1 MLGAIAGDIIG
12 SPYEARPIKTRDFP
26 LFDRRSRYTDDSV
39 LTVATAQAI
48 LEANGREDSANYGK
62 HYKAFGR
69 EYPHAGYGGM
79 FARWLFSA
87 SSEGYGSFGN
97 GSAMRVSPVGHAFE
111 SAATV
116 AAEARRSAAYTH
128 DHPVGIKGA
137 QATALAV
144 YHARAGLRR
153 HGPGARETREQIRR
167 EISQGFD
174 YDLSRD
180 VDTVREHYRFDP
192 TCQGTVPEAILCVL
206 QSADYEDAVRTA
218 VSLGGDSDT
227 IACIAGGIAEALYGG
242 IPEGIE
248 EQTRARLPE
257 ALLQIVD
264 EFRTRYMESEAGI

>member
-26 LFDRRSRYTDDSV
+26 LFGRRSRYTDDSV

-48 LEANGREDSANYGK
+48 IEADGNEGSADYGK
-62 HYKAFGR
+62 HYKTFGR

-79 FARWLFSA
+79 FAGWLFSA

-97 GSAMRVSPVGHAFE
+97 GSAMRVSPVGWAFE
-111 SAATV
+111 SAAAV
-116 AAEARRSAAYTH
+116 SAEARRSAACTH
-128 DHPVGIKGA
+128 DHQEGIKGA

-144 YHARAGLRR
+144 HLARAGLRR
-153 HGPGARETREQIRR
+153 HGPGAAETREQIRR
-167 EISQGFD
+167 EISRGFD
-174 YDLSRD
+174 YDLSRK
-180 VDTVREHYRFDP
+180 VDAVREHYRFDP

-242 IPEGIE
+242 IPEEIE
-248 EQTRARLPE
+248 EPTRARLPE

-264 EFRTRYMESEAGI
+264 AFRSRYMESAAGI